1 MPAYHHGVTTPT
13 IHLLCGLPGAGKTTL
28 AKQLEADLPALRLT
42 EDEWMLRLFP
52 PDAPNDH
59 TVRVPIKTVQWDIA
73 VRAIHLGNHV
83 VLDWGVWSR
92 QERDDYRARAA
103 ALAIPLKLH
112 FLDAPFAELVR
123 RLEQRNATLPPTTFQ
138 VTASE
143 LEAYLPC
150 FQPPTRDE
158 LE

>member
-42 EDEWMLRLFP
+42 EDEWVLRLFP
-52 PDAPNDH
+52 PDAPNDD

-73 VRAIHLGNHV
+73 VRAIQLGSHV

-92 QERDDYRARAA
+92 EERDAYRARA
-103 ALAIPLKLH
+103 
-112 FLDAPFAELVR
+112 DA
-123 RLEQRNATLPPTTFQ
+123 
-138 VTASE
+138 
-143 LEAYLPC
+143 
-150 FQPPTRDE
+150 
-158 LE
+158 